1 MKRRNKMLRKD
12 DSASLPKY
20 LFHQGKNYRS
30 YQYFGVHENAG
41 SGLLT
46 FRVWAPRAVGVSL
59 VGDFNGWDEDS
70 HPLERLDDDA
80 SIWEITTGDIEK
92 GGYYKYAIKTD
103 EGETLMKADPYAFSA
118 EKGSTTEG
126 ANMASVVYPLDR
138 KYRWTDGSWMR
149 DRAERNPYESPMNI
163 YEFHFGSWMKKP
175 DGSFYSYRE
184 MADRVIRY
192 AKKMNYTHLEILP
205 LMEYPF
211 EGSWGYQITGYYAIT
226 SRYGSPEDFMYFV
239 NRAHRN
245 GLGIIL
251 DWVPAHFPKD
261 AHGLMN
267 FDGHPLYEDS
277 NELRM
282 EHRGWGTRCFNH
294 GKPEVMSFLI
304 SNAFF
309 YFDKYH
315 IDALRVDAVSAMI
328 YLDYDR
334 KDGEWEPN
342 ANGGREN
349 LEAINFLKALNSN
362 VQMTFPGVLMIAEES
377 TAFPMITMP
386 PDAGGLG
393 FNFKWNMGWMNDTLS
408 YFHTDP
414 VFRAGIHNQLTFSMS
429 YAFSENFILP
439 VSHDEVVH
447 GKYSLI
453 SKMPG
458 EYEEKFAGVR
468 AFMVYMMTHPGK
480 KLLFMGQEFGQFIEW
495 NEKREIDWMLLDYE
509 MHRKLQAYVKELNR
523 FYLDTPA
530 MWERDDS
537 WEGFSW
543 IDADNRNDNVFSYT
557 RRDKKGGLLVIIL
570 NLSGQAYRNFDI
582 GVPEEGEY
590 LVMID
595 TDRKRHGG
603 RGSRRKPVYK
613 TKKADRNGQAQYIKL
628 NMPALSAIILKKK
641 EG

>member
-1 MKRRNKMLRKD
+1 
-12 DSASLPKY
+12 
-20 LFHQGKNYRS
+20 
-30 YQYFGVHENAG
+30 
-41 SGLLT
+41 
-46 FRVWAPRAVGVSL
+46 
-59 VGDFNGWDEDS
+59 
-70 HPLERLDDDA
+70 
-80 SIWEITTGDIEK
+80 
-92 GGYYKYAIKTD
+92 
-103 EGETLMKADPYAFSA
+103 
-118 EKGSTTEG
+118 
-126 ANMASVVYPLDR
+126 
-138 KYRWTDGSWMR
+138 
-149 DRAERNPYESPMNI
+149 
-163 YEFHFGSWMKKP
+163 
-175 DGSFYSYRE
+175 
-184 MADRVIRY
+184 
-192 AKKMNYTHLEILP
+192 
-205 LMEYPF
+205 
-211 EGSWGYQITGYYAIT
+211 
-226 SRYGSPEDFMYFV
+226 
-239 NRAHRN
+239 
-245 GLGIIL
+245 
-251 DWVPAHFPKD
+251 
-261 AHGLMN
+261 MN

-439 VSHDEVVH
+439 ISHDEVVH